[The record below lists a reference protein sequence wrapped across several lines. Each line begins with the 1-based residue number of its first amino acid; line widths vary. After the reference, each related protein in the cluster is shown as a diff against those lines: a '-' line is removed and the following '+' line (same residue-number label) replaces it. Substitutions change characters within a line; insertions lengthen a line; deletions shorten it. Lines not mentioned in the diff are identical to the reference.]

1 MQDVFLVTGASK
13 GLGRSLSLS
22 IANSGCTVIALAR
35 ESPELN
41 SIEVE
46 LKKISQESFAI
57 WMRSIRFFTNLRISG
72 KIVSNFGHLSGI
84 IHNAGIINPIGN
96 MLDVER
102 EDWEQ
107 TIQVN
112 LLGVQD
118 LTRSLDSIIG
128 GENHTR
134 ITTISSGAAQRSLHG
149 WSAYCVSKAGLD
161 MWTMCMAEEGANE
174 NISALAIAP
183 GIVDTGMQEEIRNA
197 DESSFPLLQNFK
209 DYYNNGELSKPDDVA
224 NKLLP
229 YCLGKLGANGDRLDV
244 RNL

>member
-1 MQDVFLVTGASK
+1 MQGVFLVTGASK
-13 GLGRSLSLS
+13 GLGRSISLS
-22 IANSGCTVIALAR
+22 IANSGGVVIALAR
-35 ESPELN
+35 GSSELK
-41 SIEVE
+41 SIEIE
-46 LKKISQESFAI
+46 LKNISEESIAVDCDLSDSSQISQTAELITSKFE
-57 WMRSIRFFTNLRISG
+57 
-72 KIVSNFGHLSGI
+72 HLSGI

-96 MLDVER
+96 MLDIGR
-102 EDWEQ
+102 EKWEK
-107 TIQVN
+107 TLQVN

-161 MWTMCMAEEGANE
+161 MWTKCMAEEGENE
-174 NISALAIAP
+174 NISAIAIAP

-209 DYYNNGELSKPDDVA
+209 DYHTNGELSKPGDVA
-224 NKLLP
+224 IKLLP
-229 YCLGKLGANGDRLDV
+229 YCLGELGTNGDRLDV

>member
-1 MQDVFLVTGASK
+1 MQDVFLITGASK
-13 GLGRSLSLS
+13 GLGRSLALS
-22 IANSGCTVIALAR
+22 IANSGGTVNALAR
-35 ESPELN
+35 ESPELK
-41 SIEVE
+41 SIEAE
-46 LKKISQESFAI
+46 LKKISNESFAVVCDLAD
-57 WMRSIRFFTNLRISG
+57 SSQISRTAEM
-72 KIVSNFGHLSGI
+72 IVSDFGHISGI
-84 IHNAGIINPIGN
+84 IHNAGTINPIGN
-96 MLDVER
+96 MLNIER
-102 EDWEQ
+102 ERWER

-161 MWTMCMAEEGANE
+161 MWTKCMAEEGENT

-183 GIVDTGMQEEIRNA
+183 GIVDTGMQQEIREA

-209 DYYNNGELSKPDDVA
+209 DYYRNGELSKPDEVA
-224 NKLLP
+224 IKLLP
-229 YCLGKLGANGDRLDV
+229 YCLGKLGMNGDRLDV